1 VRGADSP
8 AFLLAQI
15 GGHAAARFADRLS
28 TLDLIP
34 AQAGVLRLVHASEGL
49 SQQKLGATLQMAPS
63 RLVGLIDEL
72 EHRGFLERRD
82 QPSDRRSYALYL
94 TAKGRD
100 VLKEIAHVA
109 RAHQQELC
117 AALNDEERDLLA
129 ALLWRI
135 AEQQGLTAGV
145 HPGFSRL

>member
-1 VRGADSP
+1 
-8 AFLLAQI
+8 LAQI

-28 TLDLIP
+28 KLDLIP
-34 AQAGVLRLVHASEGL
+34 AHAGVLRLVHASEGL

-94 TAKGRD
+94 TGKGRD

-117 AALNDEERDLLA
+117 AALTDEERDQLA
-129 ALLWRI
+129 ALLRRI